1 VSRAGNLLFASDGC
15 VRPNVRTFT
24 FQVTLV
30 GKCEHVKI
38 VKVVKVVKVQIEVR
52 AETPSSAR
60 HYVETYLRLPQ
71 TVVAEVKLGG

>member
-38 VKVVKVVKVQIEVR
+38 VKVVKAQIEVR